1 MFLLVKFDHHYFNCY
16 SFLFRMIFKV
26 EFLFDFIIF
35 IFFIQIIILII
46 FIVLLFR
53 QKVFINVFFFRFQT
67 STLNLLGIKLL
78 DRVQIGFHELWIWD
92 INPGLED
99 LLEFTC
105 FLFFF
110 CLSLSYFSF
119 ISEHFFDR
127 RLNSII

>member
-26 EFLFDFIIF
+26 EFLFNFIIF

-78 DRVQIGFHELWIWD
+78 DRVQVGFHEL
-92 INPGLED
+92 
-99 LLEFTC
+99 
-105 FLFFF
+105 
-110 CLSLSYFSF
+110 
-119 ISEHFFDR
+119 
-127 RLNSII
+127 